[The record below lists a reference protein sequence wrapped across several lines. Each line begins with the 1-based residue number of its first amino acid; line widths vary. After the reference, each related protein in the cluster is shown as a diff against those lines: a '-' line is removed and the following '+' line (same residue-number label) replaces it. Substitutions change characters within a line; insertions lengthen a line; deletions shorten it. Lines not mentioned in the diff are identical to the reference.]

1 MIFEYFVV
9 IIFCA
14 PAEPKFFHRAQPT
27 AVLEKL
33 KTILLELVA
42 LFLVIGFYTHSS
54 CFLLNQVV
62 ILRLVP

>member
-1 MIFEYFVV
+1 MIFDYFVV

-14 PAEPKFFHRAQPT
+14 PAEPKLFHCAQPT
-27 AVLEKL
+27 AVLEL

-42 LFLVIGFYTHSS
+42 LFPVIGFYTHSS

-62 ILRLVP
+62 ILQLVP